1 MSGRRACLHS
11 CIGGSSST
19 LRCVCAWGSGLPT
32 RIAMSALGAFAR
44 EDGVTTRANKE
55 VILLQITDRMQAVH
69 FVFVS
74 CL

>member
-1 MSGRRACLHS
+1 MFTFLHWREQQYTEMRVCLGVWITDEDS
-11 CIGGSSST
+11 Y
-19 LRCVCAWGSGLPT
+19 
-32 RIAMSALGAFAR
+32 SALGAFAR

-55 VILLQITDRMQAVH
+55 VILLQITDRLQAVH